1 MLLCIFGI
9 VEVIF
14 IINDLQ
20 LILKQKLSVSF
31 TLWHDLTHR
40 EVKRLNNSGSHQRKT
55 ISTLES
61 QVLSLIINRLLSFF
75 PKQLHLKLWKLQI
88 VVSDKNCVQQQLNKE
103 TSCLLLRRNSRHQ
116 SITGYTCF
124 FKRCDG
130 NIY

>member
-75 PKQLHLKLWKLQI
+75 SKTIAFEIMKTTDC
-88 VVSDKNCVQQQLNKE
+88 S
-103 TSCLLLRRNSRHQ
+103 
-116 SITGYTCF
+116 F
-124 FKRCDG
+124 
-130 NIY
+130 